1 MPSKTSGT
9 AAEAASADRAVA
21 NCSAEQA
28 QRLMRFDHHRVRVQ
42 DRSGVMLTYD
52 WLMDAAPRDRYE
64 LVVVFQYAAAHPTAP
79 PDVQAVIDQLQFT
92 AFIEE

>member
-1 MPSKTSGT
+1 
-9 AAEAASADRAVA
+9 
-21 NCSAEQA
+21 
-28 QRLMRFDHHRVRVQ
+28 
-42 DRSGVMLTYD
+42 MLTYD